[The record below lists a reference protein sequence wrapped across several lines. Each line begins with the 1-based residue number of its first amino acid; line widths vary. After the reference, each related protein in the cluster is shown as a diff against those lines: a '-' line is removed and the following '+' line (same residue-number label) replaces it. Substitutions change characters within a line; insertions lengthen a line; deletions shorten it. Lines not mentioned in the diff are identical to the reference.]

1 MVNAELSFGTKIF
14 ASTWISLNVDKLKI
28 QAPTQN
34 GKKLKNLQG
43 ETVKE
48 NGLMNDL
55 DIK

>member
-14 ASTWISLNVDKLKI
+14 ASTWILLNVDKLKI